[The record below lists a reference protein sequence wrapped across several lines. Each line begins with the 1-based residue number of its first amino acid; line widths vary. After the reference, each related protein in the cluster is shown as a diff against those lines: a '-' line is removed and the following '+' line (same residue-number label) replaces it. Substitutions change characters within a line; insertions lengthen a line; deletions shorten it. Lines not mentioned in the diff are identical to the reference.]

1 MGFMDKLNEVVDTA
15 KQAYDE
21 STPGVTK
28 YESTAPAPGQRFEY
42 DVLELREKL
51 LSGAGSAPSQKLRN
65 LVNDRARQGWEFQ
78 AAVDRGYRILAER
91 FSDRIVPIEASRRPA
106 DIAAIVRHELR
117 DAA

>member
-65 LVNDRARQGWEFQ
+65 LLNDRARQGWEFKFLV
-78 AAVDRGYRILAER
+78 AAEVEGVVGGRAGWMAILER
-91 FSDRIVPIEASRRPA
+91 EVQR
-106 DIAAIVRHELR
+106 
-117 DAA
+117 